1 MEMSV
6 DKRQELNNVLVVRI
20 SGDNEIKELS
30 GIVSG
35 DHLWLNSVNQCRFIA
50 HVPLDDDK
58 GQILIHPI
66 KGSFMDYL
74 HNNTS
79 QLKDRISAV
88 FDTTS
93 PTGNNQEQR
102 WCALLL

>member
-1 MEMSV
+1 MS
-6 DKRQELNNVLVVRI
+6 NVLIVRV

-35 DHLWLNSVNQCRFIA
+35 DHLWLNGVNQCHFTA
-50 HVPLDDDK
+50 HVPLDDENSRV
-58 GQILIHPI
+58 LVRPI
-66 KGSFMDYL
+66 KGSFVDYL
-74 HNNTS
+74 RDSTS
-79 QLKDRISAV
+79 QFNKRISAV
-88 FDTTS
+88 FDSTT